1 MNSRD
6 RIRTSLRL
14 LGAPRAEHPAG
25 ELRFPDRK
33 CIALLAVLALD
44 GPCTRARMA
53 TLLWSEQNDADA
65 RRNLRRELHRLR
77 EAGFEALVAA
87 DGDLLQLRD
96 GVEVDATAF
105 NQPPQ
110 TDTPADT
117 SRWLAAYGG
126 ELLQG
131 FDLAGAAAFND
142 WLVARR
148 DALAQRWR
156 AAAEAHCGTL
166 QAAGDLRAALG
177 LACELLQHDTLQEAH
192 YRRAM
197 SLHAALGEREAAL
210 ALYERC
216 RRQLGRELG
225 LKPLA
230 LTVALADQ
238 IRSGA
243 FDAAPGTR
251 AAAPRPAP
259 APVPALQTLP
269 EAPLVGRDVLLAT
282 LKRALAQ
289 HPLVVLRGEA
299 GLGKSG
305 VLQALAA
312 ATPGARLHAARSSDR
327 RVPFAA
333 LVRWL
338 RGAAPLPDA
347 PAWVQAE
354 LARLLPEWGEP
365 PPPITTDAERLR
377 LYEAVRVVW
386 TSSLGGVT
394 LHLFDDWH
402 FVDEASAQ
410 WWSWW
415 QGQRDAG
422 PALLVAERP
431 GQASPETAGV
441 LAEALVTSGGSA
453 HDLPPLDGAALFQL
467 VRQLSGTERPERFA
481 HRLWQAT
488 AGHPLYALQTLQ
500 HLLHTEV
507 IRIDEHGL
515 WHTPF
520 DDATADYRELPIAPS
535 VQAALLQRVSS
546 LAEGPRR
553 LIEAASLA
561 GDDISL
567 PLTAAACALGEWD
580 AVQALEAAL
589 QARVLLRHDDKAGT
603 YRFAHDLFAQTV
615 AAALSPERRRLLHR
629 AIGQWLAHEGAAPAR
644 VADHLE
650 QAAHTAAERAMAC
663 DWRLRALAA
672 SRQRMA
678 LGDVLLQADRVLALS
693 PAGDAAVR
701 AHLGRSSALLARSE
715 GDQAAQ
721 ALAAAQALMRPDTDL
736 ELQVAVLAMRAFQ
749 SLQGKGNEADLVAL
763 DDLLQDTRLSD
774 HQRGRLLKCRSD
786 TLRIL
791 GRAAEANRAL
801 DEALAAFGDEP
812 SFERGN
818 MLDSRARIAMGRG
831 DFATVLQQA
840 RLAVAVMH
848 EAGNPGAA
856 AAPLTMCGVA
866 LMCQGQLTLALVELQ
881 AARELAHRHGL
892 VSVER
897 GAILNLVPTL
907 LGLGRGAEA
916 LVCVEEGYA
925 LSPSFRGPAEQQAFL
940 EARYQCRVD
949 LGDLGGALAVRPE
962 LLAFSARVGEAP
974 RRHSGQLVALDLPLL
989 LDDLALATP
998 LANQVL
1004 AELDTAEPH
1013 YLAVQA
1019 FAKGA
1024 WVALLQ
1030 GQAALALTRSRRA
1043 LDLPSQ
1049 RPEDEALR
1057 GVMHAAALLA
1067 DGQATAARQALPA
1080 RFDGAG
1086 AEVRALCLATA
1097 LQVQLGCGGVDA
1109 DLHAQVLDQ
1118 LEGEPLPPLTEL
1130 HLLTAL
1136 AQHPQGL
1143 KPKHRNRA
1151 QALAGPLQRSLQGQ
1165 ADAQAGFARR
1175 FGQWL
1180 AEPRQPPAR
1189 RPLPAR

>member
-6 RIRTSLRL
+6 RIRTHLRL
-14 LGAPRAEHPAG
+14 LGVPRAEHPGG

-53 TLLWSEQNDADA
+53 SLLWDEQNDADA

-77 EAGFEALVAA
+77 EAGFDALLVT
-87 DGDLLQLRD
+87 DGDLLQLRE

-105 NQPPQ
+105 NRLQQ
-110 TDTPADT
+110 AKTPAET
-117 SRWLAAYGG
+117 SHLLAAYSG

-131 FDLAGAAAFND
+131 FDLAGAASFND
-142 WLVARR
+142 WLAARR

-156 AAAEAHCGTL
+156 AAAESHCDTL
-166 QAAGDLRAALG
+166 QDAGDLRAALG
-177 LACELLQHDTLQEAH
+177 LACELLHHDTLQEAH

-230 LTVALADQ
+230 LTVNLADQ

-243 FDAAPGTR
+243 FDAAPT
-251 AAAPRPAP
+251 ARPAASSP
-259 APVPALQTLP
+259 ATVPALQTLP
-269 EAPLVGRDVLLAT
+269 DAPLVGRDPLLAE
-282 LKRALAQ
+282 LKLALAQ

-333 LVRWL
+333 LARWL
-338 RGAAPLPDA
+338 RSTAPQANA

-354 LARLLPEWGEP
+354 LARLLPEWGAP

-386 TSSLGGVT
+386 AHSFGDAP

-415 QGQRDAG
+415 QGQREAG

-431 GQASPETAGV
+431 GQASADTAAV
-441 LAEALVTSGGSA
+441 LADALAASGGSA
-453 HDLPPLDGAALFQL
+453 HDLLPLDGAALFQL
-467 VRQLSGTERPERFA
+467 VQRLSGTERPERFA

-500 HLLHTEV
+500 HLLQTEV
-507 IRIDEHGL
+507 IRIDAHGQ

-535 VQAALLQRVSS
+535 VQAALLQRVHS

-589 QARVLLRHDDKAGT
+589 QARVLLRHDDKPGT

-650 QAAHTAAERAMAC
+650 QAAHTAAERALAC

-672 SRQRMA
+672 ARQRMA

-693 PAGDAAVR
+693 PTGDAAVR
-701 AHLGRSSALLARSE
+701 AHLGRSSALLARSQ
-715 GDQAAQ
+715 GDPAAQ
-721 ALAAAQALMRPDTDL
+721 ALAAAQALLQPGTDL

-749 SLQGKGNEADLVAL
+749 SLQGQGNEADLAAL
-763 DDLLQDTRLSD
+763 DGLLQDARLSG

-791 GRAAEANRAL
+791 GRAAEANQAL
-801 DEALAAFGDEP
+801 DEALTAFGDEP

-818 MLDSRARIAMGRG
+818 MLDSRARIAMGTG
-831 DFATVLQQA
+831 DFATVLEQA
-840 RLAVAVMH
+840 RLAVTVMH
-848 EAGNPGAA
+848 GAGNPGAA

-866 LMCQGQLTLALVELQ
+866 LMCQGHLAQALVELQ
-881 AARELAHRHGL
+881 AARELAHRHAL

-907 LGLGRGAEA
+907 LGLGRGADA
-916 LVCVEEGYA
+916 LVCLEEGYA

-949 LGDLGGALAVRPE
+949 LGDLGGALAVRPD

-989 LDDLALATP
+989 LDDLGLAAP
-998 LANQVL
+998 LAEQLV
-1004 AELDTAEPH
+1004 AEVDTDEPH
-1013 YLAVQA
+1013 YLSVQA
-1019 FAKGA
+1019 LAKGA
-1024 WVALLQ
+1024 WLSLLQ
-1030 GQAALALTRSRRA
+1030 GRFALALARSRRA
-1043 LDLPSQ
+1043 LELPCQ

-1067 DGQATAARQALPA
+1067 NGQADTARQALPA
-1080 RFDGAG
+1080 GFDKAG
-1086 AEVRALCLATA
+1086 AEVRALCLAMA
-1097 LQVQLGCGGVDA
+1097 LQVQLGSGGVEG
-1109 DLHAQVLDQ
+1109 DLHVQVLGQ
-1118 LEGEPLPPLTEL
+1118 LQGEPLPPLTEL
-1130 HLLTAL
+1130 HLLGAL
-1136 AQHPQGL
+1136 AQHPQG
-1143 KPKHRNRA
+1143 PSPAHQDRA
-1151 QALAGPLQRSLQGQ
+1151 RALAARLQASLHGH
-1165 ADAQAGFARR
+1165 AEAHAGFVRR
-1175 FGQWL
+1175 FGHWL
-1180 AEPRQPPAR
+1180 EDGR
-1189 RPLPAR
+1189 